1 MLESLTRIIASFVL
15 TAGCY
20 TAYAVVVV
28 PWVEP
33 QIKVEI
39 QSQDPITATDFI
51 KARTG
56 PERQRAELEYWFH
69 EGDWELES
77 PFVLETAEG
86 KVLFRDYRERSDG
99 MMELQPCSMVF
110 LTADDGSSDPDARRR
125 KATVMRA
132 PEGALLRFEKAINL
146 KQGKI
151 SKVVGGE
158 LMGEVEIMSGQK
170 LPGPEDDLLITTRDV
185 KLSETHISTPH
196 LLEYRLGTHR
206 GRGRGVLIELDQ
218 EKKADQ
224 QAGVHRGVKSMTLQE
239 QVFVHLEPDAQHD
252 MIPGRAPPSAPAG
265 ATVAQPVSTSTARRA
280 PSPPIDI
287 RCSGAFTF
295 DMIKNVAVFRKQVD
309 VTRLNPAGD
318 SDQIN
323 GDLLT
328 IYFATPPATDGT
340 AAESLPQASQATDK
354 KLQPSRIEITGEP
367 AVVRAPSNKMQARA
381 QYIEHIV
388 ETRSVRLRDAV
399 EAIVR
404 QEDREIRCPEL
415 TYTPAPDGGH
425 GSLLALGR
433 GKMTGA
439 SPDNPSEAFAAEWSN
454 RLHFRP
460 HEGQH
465 VLTLEGEARVEA
477 STKGVMTAEQIHL
490 WLKEI
495 PRRTTL
501 AVDQNVRLA
510 ESPDSKKP
518 RTELQADRL
527 LALGHVHIES
537 PQTIADLDR
546 LEGWFEHTS
555 PAGMRQAMYPPE
567 SEIVPVGAL
576 IAAAP
581 LRFPGMGSDTN
592 PTPAI
597 PIATPS
603 PVPTQV
609 PFVAEQPRSSGLS
622 GAVPLSTI
630 SNPMSSPSEYPA
642 SPYQAT
648 QYPTATPYPSTNTQS
663 PNTQPTSGPF
673 MPLPGMT
680 PINPAPPG
688 SGPSFAPIAPTGP
701 LPPQSQYHIRGE
713 IARML
718 INVEGQAMRVREVV
732 VEKNV
737 KLTETKT
744 RLPSELPLLIQG
756 DNLQLTQTTPT
767 SSLVVVTGS
776 PAYVEARGMT
786 LSSGKLTLDR
796 PNPQSNLLGV
806 PGQGVMTLPMDKD
819 LQGRPTA
826 TRDVLNLTWQGHMTF
841 DGLTAKFE
849 RGVEAKLAVQS
860 LRTDRMEVTFT
871 RPLTMSQ
878 SDAGE
883 QPADIERVN
892 CYDGVFIESRTF
904 EQKDLKAVERL
915 SARTLALHRPT
926 GDFAADG
933 PGEVVSVRIGKP
945 KDPNAPTGPANPAF
959 GNAGVPPIPL
969 GPADQNPALAAK
981 PPINYLNTRFQRSL
995 KGNEIRREMTF
1006 SNQVR
1011 VLYGPVPDWNGV
1023 IDPDRPENWA
1033 QQTVLI
1039 DADQM
1044 QVNAIRDEATKT
1056 DSYNLVAEGNT
1067 LVEGTTFT
1075 ARAPRLTYAQS
1086 KDLLVIEG
1094 DARTD
1099 AELHH
1104 QKKIGGQNSDTKAQ
1118 RFMIQPSTNRVTVDG
1133 ATFLDLTP

>member
-28 PWVEP
+28 PLVEP
-33 QIKVEI
+33 QLKVAIEDQQPLTPEEI
-39 QSQDPITATDFI
+39 IIAGGGQ
-51 KARTG
+51 
-56 PERQRAELEYWFH
+56 ERQRAELKHWF
-69 EGDWELES
+69 EKGDWELES
-77 PFVLETAEG
+77 PFVLETPEG
-86 KVLFRDYRERSDG
+86 KVLFRDYRVRSDG

-110 LTADDGSSDPDARRR
+110 LSEDTTATDPELRRR
-125 KATVMRA
+125 RATVMRA
-132 PEGALLRFEKAINL
+132 PEGALLRFEQAINL
-146 KQGKI
+146 KQGKL
-151 SKVVGGE
+151 SKLIGGE
-158 LMGEVEIMSGQK
+158 LLGEVEIKSQQK
-170 LPGPEDDLLITTRDV
+170 LPGPEDDLHITTRDI

-196 LLEYRLGTHR
+196 LLEYRLGSHR

-224 QAGVHRGVKSMTLQE
+224 QVGPHRGMKSMTLQE
-239 QVFVHLEPDAQHD
+239 QVFVHLETDGKND
-252 MIPGRAPPSAPAG
+252 IFPGRTNESSPPREPL
-265 ATVAQPVSTSTARRA
+265 AQPVSNSTARRA

-295 DMIKNVAVFRKQVD
+295 DMVKNVAVFRKQVD
-309 VTRLNPAGD
+309 VTRLNPTGD
-318 SDQIN
+318 SDHIN

-328 IYFATPPATDGT
+328 IYFVTPPPQSGT
-340 AAESLPQASQATDK
+340 TEPAIAAQAAQATDK

-367 AVVRAPSNKMQARA
+367 AVVRAPSNRMQARA

-388 ETRSVRLRDAV
+388 ETRSIKLRDAV

-404 QEDREIRCPEL
+404 QDEREIRCPEI
-415 TYTPAPDGGH
+415 TYVPDPKGGH
-425 GSLLALGR
+425 GSLLALGK
-433 GKMTGA
+433 GKLLGT
-439 SPDNPSEAFAAEWSN
+439 SPDDPTQSFAAEWSN
-454 RLHFRP
+454 RMHFRP

-465 VLTLEGEARVEA
+465 VLSLEGGAKVEA
-477 STKGVMTAEQIHL
+477 SAKGTLAAGQIHL
-490 WLKEI
+490 WLKEV
-495 PRRTTL
+495 PRQAAL
-501 AVDQNVRLA
+501 GLDQADRDA
-510 ESPDSKKP
+510 KKP
-518 RTELQADRL
+518 RTELLADRL
-527 LALGHVHIES
+527 LALDGVHIDS
-537 PQTIADLDR
+537 PQTIGDLDR
-546 LEGWFEHTS
+546 LEGWFEHTNL
-555 PAGMRQAMYPPE
+555 AGMRQAMYPPQE
-567 SEIVPVGAL
+567 DFVPTGAMLAVG
-576 IAAAP
+576 P
-581 LRFPGMGSDTN
+581 LRFPGMGGDEA
-592 PTPAI
+592 PAPSI
-597 PIATPS
+597 PIATPM
-603 PVPTQV
+603 PVPPQGSIY
-609 PFVAEQPRSSGLS
+609 AEQPRASGLS

-630 SNPMSSPSEYPA
+630 SGPALSGPALSGPSLSGPA
-642 SPYQAT
+642 AQPGV
-648 QYPTATPYPSTNTQS
+648 YPSSVPLTAAAPS
-663 PNTQPTSGPF
+663 A
-673 MPLPGMT
+673 PLPGMSPVMNAPLGAAPGVT
-680 PINPAPPG
+680 SAPA
-688 SGPSFAPIAPTGP
+688 AGP
-701 LPPQSQYHIRGE
+701 LQPQSQYHIRGQV
-713 IARML
+713 ARML
-718 INVEGQAMRVREVV
+718 INVEGKAMRVREVV

-744 RLPSELPLLIQG
+744 KLPTELPLLIQG

-767 SSLVVVTGS
+767 SSFVVVTGT

-796 PNPQSNLLGV
+796 PNPQANVLGV

-826 TRDVLNLTWQGHMTF
+826 TRDVLNLTWQGQMTF
-841 DGLTAKFE
+841 DGLTARFE

-860 LRTDRMEVTFT
+860 LRTDRMDVTFT

-878 SDAGE
+878 SDGSE
-883 QPADIERVN
+883 PPADIERVN

-904 EQKDLKAVERL
+904 EQKDLKAVERMT
-915 SARTLALHRPT
+915 ARTLALHRPS

-933 PGEVVSVRIGKP
+933 PGEVVSVRVGKP
-945 KDPNAPTGPANPAF
+945 KDPNAKSPANPAI
-959 GNAGVPPIPL
+959 GNAGTPPIPL
-969 GPADQNPALAAK
+969 GPAEQDPAAAAK
-981 PPINYLNTRFQRSL
+981 PTINYLNTRFQRSL

-1023 IDPDRPENWA
+1023 IDPDRPESWA

-1118 RFMIQPSTNRVTVDG
+1118 RFMIWPSTNRVQVDG